1 MALYEIL
8 PDELRALAQTS
19 LASARVRERQDLQ
32 RLVRDQVEVLEEGLL
47 VIAEEFGEWEESRR
61 RIDLL
66 AVDRQANL
74 VVIELRRDDT
84 GGHMELQALRYAA
97 MVSTLTFEKCA
108 EVFDAYLQDR
118 GREHQDA
125 PELLLN
131 FLGWAEPDED
141 SFAQDV
147 RIVLVAADFGKEL
160 TTAVLWLNQRD
171 LDIRCIRLQPYSDGT
186 RVLLNVQ
193 QVIPLPEAE
202 EFQVQVRE
210 KARRERKARTD
221 SRDLTRYDVKVRGK
235 SFPNQPKRG
244 ALFHIVTILVRD
256 MGIAPEPV
264 HEADLSRPF
273 DRAWVVVDGEVDE
286 PTFIEQ
292 ATRDRKEQ
300 GGYAFDPPRWYTGD
314 DELLR
319 HGGRTYAFSKMW
331 GGAKWLRAM
340 ENLKQTFPE
349 ARIEFEPVD

>member
-1 MALYEIL
+1 MPLYEIL
-8 PDELRALAQTS
+8 PDTLRPLTQTTLVS
-19 LASARVRERQDLQ
+19 ERIRERQDLQ
-32 RLVRDQVEVLEEGLL
+32 RLVRDQVEILEEGLL

-74 VVIELRRDDT
+74 VVIELKRDDT

-108 EVFDAYLQDR
+108 EVFDAYLLDR

-125 PELLLN
+125 SELLLS
-131 FLGWAEPDED
+131 FLGWTEPDED

-171 LDIRCIRLQPYSDGT
+171 LDIRCVRLQPYSDGT
-186 RVLLNVQ
+186 RVLLSVQ

-202 EFQVQVRE
+202 EFQIQVRE
-210 KARRERKARTD
+210 KALRERKARTD
-221 SRDLTRYDVKVRGK
+221 NRDLTRYNVKVRER
-235 SFPNQPKRG
+235 SFPDQPKRG
-244 ALFHIVTILVRD
+244 ALFHIVTTLVRE
-256 MGIAPEPV
+256 MGIAPERI

-273 DRAWVVVDGEVDE
+273 DRVWVVVDGEVDE
-286 PTFIEQ
+286 PTFIER
-292 ATRDRKEQ
+292 ATRDRKGQ
-300 GGYAFDPPRWYTGD
+300 GYAFAPPRWYTAD

-319 HGGRTYAFSKMW
+319 HDGRTYAFSKMW
-331 GGAKWLRAM
+331 GGTKWRKAM
-340 ENLKQTFPE
+340 ENLKRTFPE
-349 ARIEFEPVD
+349 ARIEFEPVE

>member
-1 MALYEIL
+1 
-8 PDELRALAQTS
+8 

-47 VIAEEFGEWEESRR
+47 GIAEEFGEWEESRR

-74 VVIELRRDDT
+74 VVIELKRDDT

-108 EVFDAYLQDR
+108 EVYDAYLQNR
-118 GREHQDA
+118 GPVDQDA
-125 PELLLN
+125 SELLLN
-131 FLGWAEPDED
+131 FLGWVEPDED

-221 SRDLTRYDVKVRGK
+221 SRDMTRYNVEVMGRSLLDQ
-235 SFPNQPKRG
+235 SKRG
-244 ALFHIVTILVRD
+244 ALFHVVTTLVRD
-256 MGIAPEPV
+256 MGIAPEQV
-264 HEADLSRPF
+264 HEADLGRPF
-273 DRAWVVVDGEVDE
+273 DGAWVVVDGEVNE
-286 PTFIEQ
+286 PTFIER
-292 ATRDRKEQ
+292 ATRDRKGQ
-300 GGYAFDPPRWYTGD
+300 GYVFDPRRWYTAD

-319 HGGRTYAFSKMW
+319 HGGRTYTFSKRW
-331 GGAKWLRAM
+331 RTAKWLRAM
-340 ENLKQTFPE
+340 ENLKKAFPE
-349 ARIEFEPVD
+349 AQIEFEPVD